1 MADLN
6 RSGELF
12 ERILSILESGNGN
25 PAWLRVLGA
34 SAGCECWVRVL
45 GASARCELRPGWG
58 NGALLVGS

>member
-25 PAWLRVLGA
+25 PAWLRVLGT
-34 SAGCECWVRVL
+34 SAG
-45 GASARCELRPGWG
+45 CELRPGWG